1 MLARYPTNTS
11 IGTARVIWKY
21 LSTPMQEAL
30 LTSPL
35 VQHAS
40 SKEQPACRG
49 STMKHPEAAC
59 DKASRKLT
67 EAINNVL
74 HVGLALPEPAKLP
87 AWRD

>member
-1 MLARYPTNTS
+1 
-11 IGTARVIWKY
+11 
-21 LSTPMQEAL
+21 MQEAL

-35 VQHAS
+35 VKHAS

-49 STMKHPEAAC
+49 STMKHPDAAC